1 MWVRVAVAF
10 PGVELEV
17 VAIKVEVTA
26 PVTATPVAV
35 EGLLLCST
43 TGRQ

>member
-1 MWVRVAVAF
+1 MGVRVAVAV

-17 VAIKVEVTA
+17 VAMKVEVKA

-35 EGLLLCST
+35 EGLLT
-43 TGRQ
+43 E